1 MAGFQAALVFS
12 LPLLPVFIQPCG
24 YVKPRGGL
32 LHAFAAYVWAAR
44 RFGIGGWEA
53 AALADALEDG
63 GVLGS
68 NRPPYGQRC
77 NFVRKRKAKK

>member
-1 MAGFQAALVFS
+1 M
-12 LPLLPVFIQPCG
+12 FIKITTSG
-24 YVKPRGGL
+24 GRRYVKL
-32 LHAFAAYVWAAR
+32 VEAFRDEAGVAR